1 MTGDGTVEQATKVP
15 TIPFGSGRR
24 QWPRSLLGQTMLA
37 LAFALLASQAIYAS
51 LLYRAADER
60 REVALLNTAAFEILS
75 GPARLSAEVARARP
89 QRGPGGRRG
98 LRVVPRELRYS
109 LAAASPIRG
118 DEKRNGDRE
127 RPLAEVLQRQGVQ
140 VEELAIVER
149 RTLGDPDI
157 ASQVARRPQLKAQIE
172 QMSPQML
179 VVALR
184 RAGST
189 AWEVVRLPVPRMER
203 GVITGLLVQ
212 TAILFAVL
220 MAILYGVLRR
230 LTGPLAA
237 LTRRTSEIARPG
249 ANLQPIEPQGPDD
262 VRQLMAAHNAMEARI
277 SAMLDEKDVMLGAIG
292 HDLKTPL
299 AALRVRIE
307 SVEDDAQRARM
318 AATIEDIVRTLDE
331 ILELARI
338 GRASN
343 PPERAAIMALAD
355 SVVEEFEDMGEPVTL
370 ADGPR
375 VSADV
380 HVTWLK
386 RALRNLISNA
396 VRYGGGATVS
406 VIETPGEVVL
416 RVEDEGPGIPE
427 DKLEHIMEP
436 FVRGESSRSRATGG
450 AGLGLTLARAVAEER
465 GGSLVL
471 CNRPGKD
478 GIGGGLIA
486 EIRLPR
492 SGPGAPS
499 ARRGRG

>member
-1 MTGDGTVEQATKVP
+1 MTDDTPQPRRVP
-15 TIPFGSGRR
+15 R
-24 QWPRSLLGQTMLA
+24 QWPRSLLGQTLLA
-37 LAFALLASQAIYAS
+37 LALALLGAQAIYAT

-60 REVALLNTAAFEILS
+60 REAALLNAAAFELISGPFRLRAEAGRALS
-75 GPARLSAEVARARP
+75 GGTRRADAPRPVRVMPRQLRYMLAPASPLRSGEK
-89 QRGPGGRRG
+89 
-98 LRVVPRELRYS
+98 RVVKWE
-109 LAAASPIRG
+109 AA
-118 DEKRNGDRE
+118 
-127 RPLAEVLQRQGVQ
+127 LAEVLARQGIA
-140 VEELAIVER
+140 VETLAIVER
-149 RTLGDPDI
+149 PALSDPEV
-157 ASQVARRPQLKAQIE
+157 QARLQRAPRFRQRME
-172 QMSPQML
+172 QMRPDLL

-184 RAGST
+184 RQGST

-203 GVITGLLVQ
+203 GVITGLIVQ
-212 TAILFAVL
+212 TLILFLVL

-249 ANLQPIEPQGPDD
+249 AEPRPLEPQGPDD
-262 VRQLMAAHNAMEARI
+262 VRGLITAHNAMEARI
-277 SAMLDEKDVMLGAIG
+277 SAMLAEKDVMLGAIG

-343 PPERAAIMALAD
+343 PPERAELSSLAD

-370 ADGPR
+370 AEGPR
-375 VSADV
+375 VSAMV

-396 VRYGGGATVS
+396 VRYGGSAVVS
-406 VIETPGEVVL
+406 VVEGPRTVIL
-416 RVEDEGPGIPE
+416 SVEDEGPGIPE
-427 DKLEHIMEP
+427 DRIGSIAEP

-465 GGSLVL
+465 GGALTL
-471 CNRPGKD
+471 ANRPE
-478 GIGGGLIA
+478 GGLRA

-492 SGPGAPS
+492 
-499 ARRGRG
+499 

>member
-1 MTGDGTVEQATKVP
+1 MTKP
-15 TIPFGSGRR
+15 R
-24 QWPRSLLGQTMLA
+24 QWPRSLLGQTLLA
-37 LAFALLASQAIYAS
+37 LALALLGAQTIYAS

-60 REVALLNTAAFEILS
+60 REAALLNAAAFELIS
-75 GPARLSAEVARARP
+75 GPFRLRSELSRP
-89 QRGPGGRRG
+89 AGAGGFRRQGGRVIRA
-98 LRVVPRELRYS
+98 LPRQLRYTLS
-109 LAAASPIRG
+109 SVSPLRPG
-118 DEKRNGDRE
+118 EKRLRE
-127 RPLAEVLQRQGVQ
+127 REALLADVLARQSVA
-140 VEELAIVER
+140 VALLAIVER
-149 RTLGDPDI
+149 PALSDPDVQ
-157 ASQVARRPQLKAQIE
+157 AQLQRAPRLRQRLERTSPQL
-172 QMSPQML
+172 L
-179 VVALR
+179 VVALQR
-184 RAGST
+184 QGST
-189 AWEVVRLPVPRMER
+189 AWEVVRLPVPQMER
-203 GVITGLLVQ
+203 GVITGLVVQ
-212 TAILFAVL
+212 TLILFLVL

-237 LTRRTSEIARPG
+237 LTRRTAQIARPG
-249 ANLQPIEPQGPDD
+249 APSQPLEPQGPDD
-262 VRQLMAAHNAMEARI
+262 VRGLIAAHNAMEARI
-277 SAMLDEKDVMLGAIG
+277 GAMLAEKDVMLGAIG

-343 PPERAAIMALAD
+343 PPERAAITALAD

-375 VSADV
+375 VSATV

-396 VRYGGGATVS
+396 VRYGGSATVS
-406 VIETPGEVVL
+406 VIEEPRQVIL

-427 DKLEHIMEP
+427 DRIGSMTEP
-436 FVRGESSRSRATGG
+436 FVRGEASRSRATGG

-471 CNRPGKD
+471 ANRRE
-478 GIGGGLIA
+478 GGLRA

-492 SGPGAPS
+492 
-499 ARRGRG
+499 

>member
-1 MTGDGTVEQATKVP
+1 MTAEQPAKLP
-15 TIPFGSGRR
+15 SLPLGSGR

-37 LAFALLASQAIYAS
+37 LAFALLAAQGIYAS

-75 GPARLSAEVARARP
+75 GPARLSAQVERTQPRL
-89 QRGPGGRRG
+89 GPRGRRN

-109 LAAASPIRG
+109 LAAQSPVRAG
-118 DEKRNGDRE
+118 EKRAPDRE
-127 RPLAEVLQRQGVQ
+127 APLADVLQRQGVQ
-140 VEELAIVER
+140 IDELAIVER
-149 RTLGDPDI
+149 MTLRDPDI
-157 ASQVARRPQLKAQIE
+157 AAQVAARPALEKQIRRY
-172 QMSPQML
+172 SPHML
-179 VVALR
+179 VIALKR
-184 RAGST
+184 QGST
-189 AWEVVRLPVPRMER
+189 AWEVVRLPVPRMDR

-249 ANLQPIEPQGPDD
+249 SNPQPIEPQGPDD

-343 PPERAAIMALAD
+343 PPERAAIVALAD

-370 ADGPR
+370 LDGPR
-375 VSADV
+375 VSAEV

-406 VIETPGEVVL
+406 VLETPGEVVL

-427 DKLEHIMEP
+427 DKLEHITEP

-471 CNRPGKD
+471 TNRPE
-478 GIGGGLIA
+478 GGLVA
-486 EIRLPR
+486 ELRLPR
-492 SGPGAPS
+492 AGPAVAPTS
-499 ARRGRG
+499 SRRARR

>member
-1 MTGDGTVEQATKVP
+1 MTGDDRGASASGADRGTRG
-15 TIPFGSGRR
+15 FR
-24 QWPRSLLGQTMLA
+24 WPRSLLGQTMLA
-37 LAFALLASQAIYAS
+37 LALALLVAQTIYAS

-60 REVALLNTAAFEILS
+60 REVALLNAAAFEILS
-75 GPARLSAEVARARP
+75 GPTRLRAEVARVRP
-89 QRGPGGRRG
+89 RAPLRRGGRSG
-98 LRVVPRELRYS
+98 VRVVPRQLRYS
-109 LAAASPIRG
+109 LAPASPVRAQ
-118 DEKRNGDRE
+118 EKRSVHRE
-127 RPLAEVLQRQGVQ
+127 ALLADVLQKQGIQ
-140 VEELAIVER
+140 PAALAIVER
-149 RTLGDPDI
+149 PALSDPEI
-157 ASQVARRPQLKAQIE
+157 ASAVARAPQLRQRIE
-172 QMSPQML
+172 RFSPLML

-184 RAGST
+184 RQDST
-189 AWEVVRLPVPRMER
+189 AWEVVRLPVPRMDR
-203 GVITGLLVQ
+203 GVITGLVVQ
-212 TAILFAVL
+212 TLILFAVL

-237 LTRRTSEIARPG
+237 LTRRTAQIARPG
-249 ANLQPIEPQGPDD
+249 ASSFPIEPQGPDD

-277 SAMLDEKDVMLGAIG
+277 GAMLSEKDVMLGAIG

-338 GRASN
+338 GRAAN

-370 ADGPR
+370 IEGPR
-375 VSADV
+375 VSAEV

-396 VRYGGGATVS
+396 VRYGTSARVS
-406 VIETPGEVVL
+406 VIEQPRQVIL

-427 DKLEHIMEP
+427 DRIGAMTEP
-436 FVRGESSRSRATGG
+436 FVRGEASRSRATGG

-465 GGSLVL
+465 GGTLVL
-471 CNRPGKD
+471 ANRRE
-478 GIGGGLIA
+478 GGLVA

-492 SGPGAPS
+492 
-499 ARRGRG
+499 